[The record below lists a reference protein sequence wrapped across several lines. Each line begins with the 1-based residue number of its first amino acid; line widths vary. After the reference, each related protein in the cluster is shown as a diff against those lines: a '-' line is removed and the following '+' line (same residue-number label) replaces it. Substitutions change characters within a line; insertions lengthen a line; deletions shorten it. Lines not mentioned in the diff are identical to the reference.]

1 MSNKKDI
8 KSKSFRAVVSPQT
21 KVLKILNREGM
32 DAFLDSL
39 SGEVDI
45 TISEVHSRTHF
56 QNNYY
61 WKVVIG
67 TLVSTDPLIG
77 HTKDEMHSIL
87 KNQFKVKTTSK
98 LNVYEF
104 TEYIDQII
112 RWAAITWDIRVP
124 DPDDDFEDI

>member
-8 KSKSFRAVVSPQT
+8 KSKTFRAEINAKT
-21 KVLKILNREGM
+21 KILKVLNREGM
-32 DAFLDSL
+32 NDFLDTL
-39 SGEVDI
+39 SGEVEI

-67 TLVSTDPLIG
+67 TLISTDPLIG
-77 HTKDEMHSIL
+77 HTKDEMHNVL
-87 KNQFKVKTTSK
+87 KNEFNVKSTSK
-98 LNVYEF
+98 MNVYEF

-112 RWAAITWDIRVP
+112 RWAVITWDIRIP
-124 DPDDDFEDI
+124 DPDDDLMEY